1 MDTSQ
6 YHTHGDTR
14 IPQLLKR
21 RLPETPGIA
30 EIFGDEFR
38 LDSSVAVLHHERQA
52 AESPFLRVQASC
64 RVRFTQRL
72 LRAGQRGSSDS
83 DSDSDCSLRMRTSRT
98 ESVLL
103 NQCEQVAMELTG
115 TANAT
120 SLRTKSGL

>member
-83 DSDSDCSLRMRTSRT
+83 DSDSSLRMRTSRT